1 MRREPFAYFD
11 TSSWLKLYVR
21 EEGSDA
27 ARALARRT
35 TIFSSSML
43 LTEAFS
49 ALHRKREAREVSDAT
64 LRKLVRTMEEDV
76 SGSMEIVNLGP
87 EVLAKAQETV
97 LATPARTLD
106 AIHIASALVVQNMAE
121 IPLTFVTADRRQLE
135 AARDLGLPVV
145 FT

>member
-1 MRREPFAYFD
+1 MRRESFAYFD

-21 EEGSDA
+21 EEGSDP
-27 ARALARRT
+27 ARALAKRN
-35 TIFSSSML
+35 TIFSSSIL

-49 ALHRKREAREVSDAT
+49 ALHRKREAREVSDAV

-76 SGSMEIVNLGP
+76 SAMEIVNLGP

-121 IPLTFVTADRRQLE
+121 IPLTFVTADRRQFE
-135 AARDLGLPVV
+135 AARECGLTVD